1 MIASLFTYG
10 STVSPAQ
17 FFNRRQEIRRLLSRL
32 AQGGSTAVVGQP
44 HTGKTSLLHYI
55 QEPEIQQQFTG
66 QGLER
71 CLLRFLDGHALGG
84 IDQPT
89 FWHQAL
95 IPLAAQ
101 FSAGPIHDLYA
112 VSQANKFGTF
122 TLEKLFAAL
131 QEERWQ
137 LALLLDEF
145 DSFLNHPQLNNVE
158 FYGGLRS
165 LSSRYNSLALVVT
178 TRRSLDFL
186 NQSTQK
192 LNPHG
197 SPYFNTFNELRL
209 GPLPQKD
216 AAALLAQAGDV
227 FDKHDRQFLVDVSGR
242 QPYLLQL
249 AADCL
254 WHTHHE
260 GERGNKR
267 YEKAANELYD
277 QARPHLNDTWRAWSD
292 AERKVVTAVALNEIP
307 YLAAGREFQ
316 EGRLIQDITDYSP
329 ELRGLEKSGT
339 ISKNKAGVWL
349 INQEVM
355 LWWLTDE
362 IKRATRDDTA
372 FAEWLQRHQFDGLFT
387 NQERERWGKAAQTV
401 TGTLGKGVTTLIESF
416 SKGFGEGVGKAAA
429 SRL

>member
-1 MIASLFTYG
+1 MSISPFTHGNMVPLY
-10 STVSPAQ
+10 Q
-17 FFNRRQEIRRLLSRL
+17 FYNRRREVRRLLNRL
-32 AQGGSTAVVGQP
+32 AQGGSTAIVGQP

-66 QGLER
+66 QGLKR

-95 IPLAAQ
+95 TPLASQ

-122 TLEKLFAAL
+122 TLEKLFAGL
-131 QEERWQ
+131 KEERWR

-145 DSFLNHPQLNNVE
+145 DSFLNHPKLNNVE

-186 NQSTQK
+186 NQSTQE

-197 SPYFNTFNELRL
+197 SPYFNIFSELRL

-216 AAALLAQAGDV
+216 GADLLAQAGDV
-227 FDKHDRQFLVDVSGR
+227 FDKHDRQFLFDVSGR

-254 WHTHHE
+254 WHVHHE
-260 GERGNKR
+260 GERGNRR

-277 QARPHLNDTWRAWSD
+277 QARPHLSDTWRAWSD

-307 YLAAGREFQ
+307 YLAAGRQFQ
-316 EGRLIQDITDYSP
+316 EGRLIQDITDRSP

-339 ISKNKAGVWL
+339 ISQNKDGVWL
-349 INQEVM
+349 LNQEVM
-355 LWWLTDE
+355 LWWLAEE

-372 FAEWLQRHQFDGLFT
+372 FTEWLQRHQFDGLFT
-387 NQERERWGKAAQTV
+387 NQERQRWGQAAQTV

-429 SRL
+429 GA